1 MYAGGAVFGVGSVSL
16 FVGALTGGM
25 ASDGH
30 GFKTGSTPSP
40 IREFA
45 AVVWFA
51 GLEFF

>member
-1 MYAGGAVFGVGSVSL
+1 MCAGGAVLMVESPSL
-16 FVGALTGGM
+16 FVGAFTDGM